1 MNMLKKL
8 TLLPVFTVIFSQLA
22 WAAPAGTADA
32 SVQPLPVKEETVV
45 AEKGDKKATE
55 QLARKLDDIRTI
67 SARFKQ
73 DAIGADGRLTS
84 ESGKIQMKR
93 PGRFRWIT
101 ELPYEQEIIARDEK
115 VWMIDRDL
123 QQVIIQQQDERMA
136 NTPAQLLSGNA
147 KEILK
152 RYRVSF
158 FSNKDVEKFTL
169 LPENESD
176 LFEKLDITFRQG
188 ELESMEM
195 RDSLG
200 GRRRISFTEVNI
212 NGMISSSRFK
222 VSIPK
227 NFDVIDESGT

>member
-1 MNMLKKL
+1 MLKKL

-22 WAAPAGTADA
+22 WAAPASEPLVSG
-32 SVQPLPVKEETVV
+32 QPAVA
-45 AEKGDKKATE
+45 AEKVNETKENDKKAAD

-73 DAIGADGRLTS
+73 DAIATDGRLAT

-93 PGRFRWIT
+93 PGRFRWVT
-101 ELPYEQEIIARDEK
+101 ELPYEQEIIARDDK
-115 VWMIDRDL
+115 VWMIDKDL
-123 QQVIIQQQDERMA
+123 QQVIIQKQDERMA

-147 KEILK
+147 VEILK
-152 RYRVSF
+152 RYRVAV
-158 FSNKDVEKFTL
+158 FSDKGVEKYTL
-169 LPENESD
+169 LPAGESG

-200 GRRRISFTEVNI
+200 GRRRISFTEVNV

-222 VSIPK
+222 VRIPK
-227 NFDVIDESGT
+227 NFDVIDESGS